1 MNLQFDSRGNL
12 TQQSPIQIEI
22 EVFEE
27 EFVFNE
33 ERKLLF
39 DNYVK
44 YNNYLKITMMPAVH
58 DMQKD
63 LINAITE
70 NLEWVVRTEQM
81 IFAKKQEKDKFGVAQ
96 YQTQK
101 ENLLQDLKELY
112 KELDIEIEFKV
123 IAK

>member
-1 MNLQFDSRGNL
+1 M
-12 TQQSPIQIEI
+12 
-22 EVFEE
+22 
-27 EFVFNE
+27 
-33 ERKLLF
+33 
-39 DNYVK
+39 
-44 YNNYLKITMMPAVH
+44 ITAVP

-112 KELDIEIEFKV
+112 RELDIEIEFKV
-123 IAK
+123 VAK

>member
-1 MNLQFDSRGNL
+1 
-12 TQQSPIQIEI
+12 
-22 EVFEE
+22 
-27 EFVFNE
+27 
-33 ERKLLF
+33 
-39 DNYVK
+39 
-44 YNNYLKITMMPAVH
+44 MMPAVH

-81 IFAKKQEKDKFGVAQ
+81 IFAKKQEKDEFGVAQ

-123 IAK
+123 VAK

>member
-1 MNLQFDSRGNL
+1 
-12 TQQSPIQIEI
+12 
-22 EVFEE
+22 
-27 EFVFNE
+27 
-33 ERKLLF
+33 
-39 DNYVK
+39 
-44 YNNYLKITMMPAVH
+44 MMPAVH

-81 IFAKKQEKDKFGVAQ
+81 IFAKKQEKDEFGVVQ

-123 IAK
+123 VAK